1 MPDGEYGLVAPAP
14 AGSVSPSALAD
25 NESVSRIE
33 RNKSTILS
41 GGDARFAGR
50 DTLLQG
56 PIASRLIGLA
66 FPILMVLAVQTLVS
80 VAETY
85 FVGFLGD
92 DALAGVALVFP
103 ILMLMTMMSNGG
115 IGGGVA
121 SAVARAIG
129 AGRMRDAEALM
140 GHSVVIAVAF
150 GAVFTAAMLGAGE
163 ALFSALGG
171 RGEVL
176 ANALRYSSLVFGAAV
191 PIWIVNL
198 LAAALRGA
206 GNVRIPAILT
216 AVGAAMTLCLSP
228 LLIFGWGPFPRFGVA
243 GAGLAMIAYY
253 VIATAALI
261 AYLRSPHTPIRLVRT
276 RIRWRLMKDILGV
289 GTLSA
294 VGTVVANLTVVLATG
309 FVGGF
314 GGAAIV
320 GYGMASRLD
329 YLLIPL
335 LFALGTASLTM
346 VGTNVGAGQM
356 RRARHIAWIAALI
369 SAGATGVIGLAAALA
384 PAGWIRLFSDSPE
397 VIRVGVDYLHRAA
410 PFYVCYGF
418 GMALYFA
425 SQGAGSVLWPFI
437 AGCVRLAVVTIG
449 GWYWITVL
457 HGSLEGLFWII
468 AASLV
473 LFGVVNVVAFATG
486 LSWRKLPSLASGKE
500 PA

>member
-14 AGSVSPSALAD
+14 GGSVSPSALAD
-25 NESVSRIE
+25 NESVSRTE
-33 RNKSTILS
+33 RNKSTVLS
-41 GGDARFAGR
+41 AGDARFAGR

-66 FPILMVLAVQTLVS
+66 FPILIVLAVQTLVS

-121 SAVARAIG
+121 SAIARAIG

-150 GAVFTAAMLGAGE
+150 GAVFTAAILGAGE

-243 GAGLAMIAYY
+243 GAGLAMIVYY

-289 GTLSA
+289 GMLSA

-314 GGAAIV
+314 GGSAIA

-356 RRARHIAWIAALI
+356 RRARHIAWTAALI
-369 SAGATGVIGLAAALA
+369 SAGATGLIGLAAALA

-410 PFYVCYGF
+410 PFYACYGF

-457 HGSLEGLFWII
+457 HGSLERLF
-468 AASLV
+468 
-473 LFGVVNVVAFATG
+473 
-486 LSWRKLPSLASGKE
+486 
-500 PA
+500 

>member
-1 MPDGEYGLVAPAP
+1 MVGYLKPVEESTMPDGEYGLVAPAP

-41 GGDARFAGR
+41 AGDARFAGR

-56 PIASRLIGLA
+56 PIAPRLIGLA
-66 FPILMVLAVQTLVS
+66 FPILIVLAVQTLVS

-121 SAVARAIG
+121 SAIARAIG

-150 GAVFTAAMLGAGE
+150 GAVFTAAILGAGE
-163 ALFSALGG
+163 ALFGALGG

-243 GAGLAMIAYY
+243 GAGLAMIVYY
-253 VIATAALI
+253 LIATAALI

-276 RIRWRLMKDILGV
+276 RIR
-289 GTLSA
+289 
-294 VGTVVANLTVVLATG
+294 
-309 FVGGF
+309 
-314 GGAAIV
+314 
-320 GYGMASRLD
+320 
-329 YLLIPL
+329 
-335 LFALGTASLTM
+335 M

-356 RRARHIAWIAALI
+356 RRARHIARIAALI
-369 SAGATGVIGLAAALA
+369 SAGATGLIGLAAALA

-410 PFYVCYGF
+410 PFYACYGF

-457 HGSLEGLFWII
+457 HGSLEGLLWII

-486 LSWRKLPSLASGKE
+486 LSWRTLPSLASRKE